1 MKIAISADSPDKE
14 ALMDTR
20 FGRAP
25 WFVIWDSE
33 SKTYTSLANKQNLEA
48 AQGAGIQSAQN
59 VAETGA
65 SAVICGHT
73 GPKAWSLL
81 SRAGIAVY
89 HAKPAPVSEIVQQFE
104 QGLLQKAE
112 NSDVEGHWV

>member
-1 MKIAISADSPDKE
+1 MKIAISADKPDE
-14 ALMDTR
+14 TAIMDTR

-59 VAETGA
+59 VAEAGV

-81 SRAGIAVY
+81 SRAGIDIY
-89 HAKPAPVSEIVQQFE
+89 NTKSAPVSEIVQQFE
-104 QGLLQKAE
+104 QGLLKKAD
-112 NSDVEGHWV
+112 NADVEGHWV